1 MEDSLIEPEEQV
13 FIGTVYMQGQ
23 MLQETDGNSLIIYFV
38 YYLPAGVRRV
48 NNRVRFS
55 ASMELYS
62 SVRNIQIPFL
72 SSRHLQFIYG
82 NMTFYIK
89 KV

>member
-38 YYLPAGVRRV
+38 YYLPAGVRTV

-55 ASMELYS
+55 ASMEFMSQLEK
-62 SVRNIQIPFL
+62 
-72 SSRHLQFIYG
+72 IYNKQVNKYTSAREKCFEKNKAG
-82 NMTFYIK
+82 
-89 KV
+89 